1 MYLLIWGWSAAD
13 LQGFVIQLW
22 YYHNYSYT
30 GLPISTL
37 LYIVKYISVFY
48 TITTIPW
55 MLFIVINLEWLAWS
69 TQGFSGYRSMFI
81 WQILASI
88 DKKYPIS
95 NSLVS
100 VLDGQSM
107 ELMWHPLLSIQDT
120 TETNS
125 RGAPSEDST
134 VCIGS

>member
-1 MYLLIWGWSAAD
+1 
-13 LQGFVIQLW
+13 
-22 YYHNYSYT
+22 
-30 GLPISTL
+30 
-37 LYIVKYISVFY
+37 
-48 TITTIPW
+48 

-125 RGAPSEDST
+125 WGAPSEDST
-134 VCIGS
+134 VCIGSSGVVFVALSS

>member
-1 MYLLIWGWSAAD
+1 
-13 LQGFVIQLW
+13 
-22 YYHNYSYT
+22 
-30 GLPISTL
+30 
-37 LYIVKYISVFY
+37 
-48 TITTIPW
+48 

-125 RGAPSEDST
+125 WGAPSEDST
-134 VCIGS
+134 VCISLCGPVIVDQTLKNSRPMSLGDSIVLLAEISGLL